1 LASGLITYPD
11 DATYEANEQGAP
23 VEGNIYFNET
33 TKLIRYYNGTSWI
46 DLVDDES
53 VQTLVNKSIDADN
66 NTITNLEDDNIKA
79 GAAINAEKISGG
91 NVDNTEFDYL
101 NGVTSPIQTQLN
113 NKIDT
118 SEKGAAN
125 GVATLD
131 SASKIPSSQIPP
143 VALSEVFVVADNT
156 ARDALTVQE
165 GDIALTNDS
174 GKWWIYDGTSWLEM
188 TTPAAVT
195 SVNGQ
200 TGAVNLGI
208 NDLSDVD
215 TTTTSPSTNDV
226 LTWTGTEWEPV
237 APGDA
242 FEAVTTKSSTSSLLV
257 TDEVVLCDTSGGA
270 FTLNLPTAVGI
281 SGKKY
286 RIKKITTDFDAV
298 TIDPDGSETID
309 GETTTTINTDG
320 ETIVLIS
327 DGSNWQILE
336 RNIPSKWTS
345 YDPALSGYG
354 TPTGKQFYWKRIGDS
369 MVVKGR
375 FQAGSVAGTTA
386 AVDLPGTLTVAN
398 AFITSE
404 FNAGQYTRDISSSGA
419 NKGYVILED
428 GQSEINFSARGDNN
442 PLVRAAANATVDTLE
457 TMAIYTTPFPI
468 EGWKG

>member
-1 LASGLITYPD
+1 MRLLSFFDGAQSETAPTIGNLLASGLITYTD
-11 DATYEANEQGAP
+11 DADYEANEQGAP
-23 VEGNIYFNET
+23 IEGNIYFNET

-53 VQTLVNKSIDADN
+53 VQTLVNKTIDADS

-131 SASKIPSSQIPP
+131 GASKIPSSQIPP

-156 ARDALTVQE
+156 ARDALTAQE

-174 GKWWIYDGTSWLEM
+174 GKWWIYDGASWLEM

-215 TTTTSPSTNDV
+215 TTTSSPSTNDV

-286 RIKKITTDFDAV
+286 RIKK
-298 TIDPDGSETID
+298 
-309 GETTTTINTDG
+309 
-320 ETIVLIS
+320 LQ
-327 DGSNWQILE
+327 QIL
-336 RNIPSKWTS
+336 
-345 YDPALSGYG
+345 
-354 TPTGKQFYWKRIGDS
+354 TP
-369 MVVKGR
+369 
-375 FQAGSVAGTTA
+375 
-386 AVDLPGTLTVAN
+386 
-398 AFITSE
+398 
-404 FNAGQYTRDISSSGA
+404 
-419 NKGYVILED
+419 
-428 GQSEINFSARGDNN
+428 
-442 PLVRAAANATVDTLE
+442 
-457 TMAIYTTPFPI
+457 
-468 EGWKG
+468 